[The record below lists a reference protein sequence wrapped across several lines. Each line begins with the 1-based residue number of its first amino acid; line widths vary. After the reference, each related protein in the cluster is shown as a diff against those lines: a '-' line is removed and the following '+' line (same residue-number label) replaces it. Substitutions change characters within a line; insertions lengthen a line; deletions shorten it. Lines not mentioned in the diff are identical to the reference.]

1 MWPALGRRVPARYR
15 DLVTTD
21 DVIRTEPARLGDERS
36 MLVAWVDYYRATLLY
51 KCAGL
56 TPEQLVSQPC
66 PPSDMSLAG
75 LVRHM
80 TEMERAYAH
89 RLAEPGVQLLYCT
102 DDSPDGDFEGATAE
116 EATKDLEVYV
126 AHCERSRE
134 VMAAHGLDDE
144 FGRVDHYSLRWVYLY
159 LIKEYARHLGHAD
172 LLREAIDGSV
182 GE

>member
-1 MWPALGRRVPARYR
+1 
-15 DLVTTD
+15 VTTD

-36 MLVAWVDYYRATLLY
+36 MLEAWVDYYRATLLY

-56 TPEQLVSQPC
+56 TPEQLVSQPS

-75 LVRHM
+75 LVRHL

-89 RLAEPGVQLLYCT
+89 RLAEPGLALLYCT
-102 DDSPDGDFEGATAE
+102 DDSPDGDFEGASVE
-116 EATKDLEVYV
+116 EVDRDLEIYV

-144 FGRVDHYSLRWVYLY
+144 FGRVHHYSLRWVYLY